1 MNNNLINEFHK
12 LTMLKNQNGNIEL
25 TRSDIV
31 TLQKLGNIVHNQVR
45 IEEFRSPEL
54 QAILG
59 YIENLYFL
67 K

>member
-1 MNNNLINEFHK
+1 MNNSLVNEFHR
-12 LTMLKNQNGNIEL
+12 LTIIKNQNGNIEL
-25 TRSDIV
+25 TRDDV
-31 TLQKLGNIVHNQVR
+31 KTLQKLGNIIHNQAR
-45 IEEFRSPEL
+45 IEEFHSPEL

>member
-1 MNNNLINEFHK
+1 MNNNLVNEFHK
-12 LTMLKNQNGNIEL
+12 LTIVKNKNGNIEL
-25 TRSDIV
+25 TREDIK
-31 TLQKLGNIVHNQVR
+31 TLQKLGNTIHNQAR